1 MGAPSRTV
9 LVADDD
15 PGHLRLLELVLGAY
29 KFEVISV
36 ENGHDAL
43 TYLQS
48 HTPDMMILDVNM
60 PFMSGLDVCSRAR
73 RLSRLKSVPVIIMTA
88 LTDEAT
94 RLRADEAGA
103 DLFLSKPLT
112 GTDLRGA
119 IGSLL
124 TTPG

>member
-1 MGAPSRTV
+1 MGAPNRTV

-29 KFEVISV
+29 KLDVISV

-60 PFMSGLDVCSRAR
+60 PFMTGLDVCARAR
-73 RLSRLKSVPVIIMTA
+73 RLRRLQGVPVIIMTA
-88 LTDEAT
+88 LIDDAT
-94 RLRADEAGA
+94 RRRAEDAGA
-103 DLFLSKPLT
+103 DLFLNKPLT

-119 IGSLL
+119 ISSLL
-124 TTPG
+124 AAG

>member
-9 LVADDD
+9 LIADDD

-29 KFEVISV
+29 KFDVVGV

-60 PFMSGLDVCSRAR
+60 PFMTGLDVCARAR
-73 RLSRLKSVPVIIMTA
+73 RLNRLQGVPVIIMTA
-88 LTDEAT
+88 LNDDAT
-94 RLRADEAGA
+94 RRRAEDAGA
-103 DLFLSKPLT
+103 DLFLNKPLT

-119 IGSLL
+119 INSLL
-124 TTPG
+124 AAR

>member
-1 MGAPSRTV
+1 MGGPTRTV

-15 PGHLRLLELVLGAY
+15 IGHLRMLELVLGAHH
-29 KFEVISV
+29 FDVVGV

-60 PFMSGLDVCSRAR
+60 PFMTGLEVCTRAR
-73 RLSRLKSVPVIIMTA
+73 RLARLKGVPVIIMTA
-88 LTDEAT
+88 LTDDDT
-94 RLRADEAGA
+94 RQRAVEAGA
-103 DLFLSKPLT
+103 NLFLGKPIT

-124 TTPG
+124 AAS

>member
-1 MGAPSRTV
+1 MGDTSRTV

-15 PGHLRLLELVLGAY
+15 IGHLRMLELVLGAH
-29 KFEVISV
+29 KFDVVSV

-60 PFMSGLDVCSRAR
+60 PFMTGLDVCERAR
-73 RLSRLKSVPVIIMTA
+73 RLGRLKGVPIIIMTS
-88 LTDEAT
+88 LTDDDT
-94 RLRADEAGA
+94 RQRAQSAGA
-103 DLFLSKPLT
+103 NLFLSKPIT

-124 TTPG
+124 AAG

>member
-1 MGAPSRTV
+1 MGGPTRTV

-15 PGHLRLLELVLGAY
+15 VGHLRMLELVLGAH
-29 KFEVISV
+29 KFDVVGV

-60 PFMSGLDVCSRAR
+60 PFMSGLDVCNRAR
-73 RLSRLKSVPVIIMTA
+73 RLARLQTTPVIIMTA
-88 LTDEAT
+88 LNDDDTRRQAEA
-94 RLRADEAGA
+94 AGA
-103 DLFLSKPLT
+103 DLFLSKPLS

-119 IGSLL
+119 INSLL
-124 TTPG
+124 AAS

>member
-1 MGAPSRTV
+1 MGVPGRTV

-15 PGHLRLLELVLGAY
+15 LGHLRLLELVLGAY
-29 KFEVISV
+29 KFDVVTV

-60 PFMSGLDVCSRAR
+60 PFMTGLDVCARAR
-73 RLSRLKSVPVIIMTA
+73 RLARLERVPVIIMTA
-88 LTDEAT
+88 LTDDET
-94 RLRADEAGA
+94 RRQAEEAGA
-103 DLFLSKPLT
+103 DLFLNKPLT

-119 IGSLL
+119 INSLL
-124 TTPG
+124 ATT

>member
-1 MGAPSRTV
+1 MGGPGRTV

-15 PGHLRLLELVLGAY
+15 IGHLRMLEVVLGAY
-29 KFEVISV
+29 QFEVVGV

-60 PFMSGLDVCSRAR
+60 PFMTGLDVCVRAR
-73 RLSRLKSVPVIIMTA
+73 RLARLQRVPVIIMTA
-88 LTDEAT
+88 LTDDETRQRAEA
-94 RLRADEAGA
+94 AGA
-103 DLFLSKPLT
+103 NLFLTKPLT

-119 IGSLL
+119 ISSLL
-124 TTPG
+124 AAG

>member
-1 MGAPSRTV
+1 MSVPGRTV

-15 PGHLRLLELVLGAY
+15 VGHLRLLELVLGAY
-29 KFEVISV
+29 KFDVVTV

-60 PFMSGLDVCSRAR
+60 PFMTGMDVCTRAR
-73 RLSRLKSVPVIIMTA
+73 RLTRLQHVPVIIMTA
-88 LTDEAT
+88 LTDDETRHLAEA
-94 RLRADEAGA
+94 AGA
-103 DLFLSKPLT
+103 DLFLNKPLT

-119 IGSLL
+119 IHTLL
-124 TTPG
+124 ATS

>member
-29 KFEVISV
+29 KFDVISV

-60 PFMSGLDVCSRAR
+60 PFMTGLDVCARAR
-73 RLSRLKSVPVIIMTA
+73 RLSRLQGVPVIIMTA
-88 LTDEAT
+88 LSDDAT
-94 RLRADEAGA
+94 RRRAEDAGA
-103 DLFLSKPLT
+103 DLFLNKPLT

-119 IGSLL
+119 ISSLL
-124 TTPG
+124 AAR